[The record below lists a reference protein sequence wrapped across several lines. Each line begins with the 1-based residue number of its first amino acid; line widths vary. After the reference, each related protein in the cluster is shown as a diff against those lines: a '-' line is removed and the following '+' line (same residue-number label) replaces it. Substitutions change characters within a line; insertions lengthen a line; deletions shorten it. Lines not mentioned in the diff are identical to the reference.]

1 MEIQWPLVA
10 FTCLTG
16 AGGWL
21 LVCAAIDHFKQL
33 TSKTNS
39 VANIVGFVIVVVGGL
54 ASVLH
59 LSHPE
64 NILGALNRP
73 TSGIFTEAVL
83 TGLTALM
90 CFIYFIVERKSTS
103 KGALKVLAV
112 LAAVFGAVLSF
123 SSGASYM
130 MGSQPTWNTPLLPL
144 GFLGVAIP
152 LGVSIYLGIAK
163 LKGEKNLKPYCQLL
177 FAAGIIAVILVA
189 LYAAVSGALHDAG
202 LWCGIAAL
210 VLSGV
215 APAIIGFFLQKEP
228 DQADGQVSK
237 GDKSKALVCI
247 SVISTLLG
255 SVFFHVLQYTGADFI
270 NNFYQMM

>member
-21 LVCAAIDHFKQL
+21 LVCAAIDRFKQC
-33 TSKTNS
+33 TVKTNS
-39 VANIVGFVIVVVGGL
+39 IANIVGFVIVVIGGL

-90 CFIYFIVERKSTS
+90 CFVCWIVEKKSDS
-103 KGALKVLAV
+103 KGAVKVFAV

-130 MGSQPTWNTPLLPL
+130 MGSQPTWNTPLLPI
-144 GFLGVAIP
+144 GFLAVAIP
-152 LGVSIYLGIAK
+152 LGVSLYLGIAK
-163 LKGEKNLKPYCQLL
+163 LKGEKNLKLYYQLL
-177 FAAGIIAVILVA
+177 FAGGIIAVIAIA
-189 LYAAVSGALHDAG
+189 LYAAFSGALHDAG

-215 APAIIGFFLQKEP
+215 AAAIIGFLLQKDHVQAEAAEP
-228 DQADGQVSK
+228 KS
-237 GDKSKALVCI
+237 DKSKALICI
-247 SVISTLLG
+247 SVICTLIG
-255 SVFFHVLQYTGADFI
+255 SIFFHVLQYTGADFI